1 MTDIKKY
8 KKLLKEKPNDSE
20 THFMLANEYRR
31 LSYFQ
36 QAIHHYKES
45 IRIKPT
51 PAVQSSLGFL
61 HLELKQFPEA
71 IKHFTQ
77 ILRANPADSRA
88 HNGLGETSLGMKH
101 YKEAIQHF
109 AKAIEIEPAKSVYHY
124 NLGKAFQKL
133 ECYAD
138 AVNKYRQAL
147 KLDPSNSSAR
157 FYMGFAYCKLERY
170 QEAVQEFR
178 EVLKLESASAEAYSN
193 LGFAL
198 SAMGI
203 HQEAVNAYKEA
214 IRINPNLPEVYS
226 NLDEVYQ
233 KMGNKSTSSSTASV
247 TVAVEKSHGLSKVA
261 GMQSLKRMIYE
272 EIIRPIR
279 DPELYNRFRLS
290 LPNGILLYGPPGCGK
305 TFISKQLAEELGWHF
320 LEIRGSTV
328 GSIYIHG
335 TALAIRDTFA
345 EAEKNAPTLL
355 FIDEFEGLV
364 PKRSELSGSTQ
375 HKAEEV
381 NEFLIHLNE
390 CAMKKIFVIAATN
403 EPNKIDEA
411 VRRPGRLDK
420 MIFVGPPDLEARIES
435 LRMCLADRPVENID
449 ITRYARMLDGYPY
462 SDISNIA
469 NEAARLALRGGD
481 LFISNEHVAEA
492 IRRNP
497 SSLTATALSRYKS
510 FQQRGI

>member
-1 MTDIKKY
+1 MTEIKKY
-8 KKLLKEKPNDSE
+8 KKLVKDNPNDSE
-20 THFMLANEYRR
+20 AHFKLGNEYRR

-36 QAIHHYKES
+36 QAIHHYKEA
-45 IRIKPT
+45 IRIKPA
-51 PAVQSSLGFL
+51 PVVQNALGFL

-71 IKHFTQ
+71 SKHFTQ
-77 ILRANPADSRA
+77 ILRANPGNAEA
-88 HNGLGETSLGMKH
+88 HSGLGEASLGMKH

-109 AKAIEIEPAKSVYHY
+109 SKAIEIEPAKSLYHY

-133 ECYAD
+133 ECHAD
-138 AVNKYRQAL
+138 AVNRYKQAV
-147 KLDPSNSSAR
+147 KLEPSNGPAH
-157 FYMGFAYCKLERY
+157 FYMGFAYCKLEKY
-170 QEAVQEFR
+170 QEAAREFQEVIKI
-178 EVLKLESASAEAYSN
+178 EPSSAEAYSN

-198 SAMGI
+198 SAMGSN
-203 HQEAVNAYKEA
+203 QDAVKAYKEA
-214 IRINPNLPEVYS
+214 IRINPNLPEVYN

-233 KMGNKSTSSSTASV
+233 KLGNQPTKSSVATA
-247 TVAVEKSHGLSKVA
+247 TVDKSYGLARVA
-261 GMQSLKRMIYE
+261 GMHALKRMIYE

-390 CAMKKIFVIAATN
+390 CSRKKIFVIAATN

-435 LRMCLADRPVENID
+435 LRMYLADRPLRENID
-449 ITRYARMLDGYPY
+449 VTRFARLLDGYPY

-469 NEAARLALRGGD
+469 NEAARQALREGEM
-481 LFISNEHVAEA
+481 FISNEHVAEA